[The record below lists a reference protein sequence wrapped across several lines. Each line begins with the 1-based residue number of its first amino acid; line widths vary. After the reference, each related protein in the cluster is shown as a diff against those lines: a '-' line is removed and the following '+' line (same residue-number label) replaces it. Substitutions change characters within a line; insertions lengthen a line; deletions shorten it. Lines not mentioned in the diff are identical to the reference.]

1 MCGKLFSR
9 ILVGVVLAVSFSV
22 LLSGCCS
29 EVASTSAVESS
40 QSTEGASSKIDTN
53 TKKNTSSK
61 KEANSKK
68 DTNDKKYVNQF
79 VKSKPR
85 VKSNYF
91 DDAVF
96 IGDSVTVSF
105 SLYVDKQREDGQDC
119 LGKASVVAAP
129 SLGYANAIYYPAGCE
144 DSRLPIYKGEQ
155 RNIEDCVADLG
166 AKKVYIMLG
175 MNDVANPDMDGTIQ
189 LVNQLINNIKE
200 KSPSVQ
206 IYLQS
211 ITPMI
216 RSMYREDFDNS
227 TIREFNKK
235 LKEYACSNGHYYLD
249 VYSAVADED
258 GYLQDEY
265 CSDPEDMGM
274 HFNFTADKVW
284 EDYLLAHPDGN

>member
-1 MCGKLFSR
+1 MYYKVISKVLEA
-9 ILVGVVLAVSFSV
+9 IALAVTFSV
-22 LLSGCCS
+22 LLSSCGS
-29 EVASTSAVESS
+29 EITSTSAVKN
-40 QSTEGASSKIDTN
+40 QSTESVSSKTDTS
-53 TKKNTSSK
+53 TKKSTSSK
-61 KEANSKK
+61 KEANNKK
-68 DTNDKKYVNQF
+68 DTNNKKYTNTFVNG
-79 VKSKPR
+79 KPR

-129 SLGYANAIYYPAGCE
+129 SLGYANAIYYPAGYE

-175 MNDVANPDMDGTIQ
+175 MNDVANPDMDETIQ
-189 LVNQLINNIKE
+189 LANQLISNIKE

-211 ITPMI
+211 VTPMI
-216 RSMYREDFDNS
+216 RSMYRDDFDNS
-227 TIREFNKK
+227 TIREFNRK
-235 LKEYACSNGHYYLD
+235 LKEYACSNEHYYLD
-249 VYSAVADED
+249 IYSAVADED